1 MLMLDQHLPLGALVG
16 REGDQL
22 SAMLASDGAVWF
34 HADAGSMQW
43 QADRITGWRSRDG
56 AWLAETTVPNQGGSR
71 FAAQNAALRLTKGS
85 HGGFAL
91 RHASPRAD
99 RFTAAVIYATPGED
113 ARSLLAVN
121 TGAAHNLIFLSD
133 AAGEVTAKDRSGG
146 VTATLPAQRLGARPG
161 LAMISLSPQGL
172 FLRVGGKTTMAQGR
186 VLAMDAPADLFIGC
200 RSDRSGLAKTLGGAD
215 IHDVIF
221 WPDRAVLAQQDPSDP
236 AVLDALDRYL
246 RWSFAGPWV

>member
-1 MLMLDQHLPLGALVG
+1 MLMLDQRLPLGALIG

-22 SAMLASDGAVWF
+22 SEVLATDGAVWF
-34 HADAGSMQW
+34 HANADSVVW

-56 AWLAETTVPNQGGSR
+56 ACLAEATVPNQGGTR
-71 FAAQNAALRLTKGS
+71 FAAQSEALRLTKGN
-85 HGGFAL
+85 HCGFAL
-91 RHASPRAD
+91 RHATACAD
-99 RFTAAVIYATPGED
+99 YFTAAVIYATPGED

-121 TGAAHNLIFLSD
+121 TGAANNLIFLSD

-146 VTATLPAQRLGARPG
+146 VTATLPAQRLGARPR
-161 LAMISLSPQGL
+161 LAMFSLSPQGV
-172 FLRVGGKTTMAQGR
+172 FLRAGGKTTMAQGR

-221 WPDRAVLAQQDPSDP
+221 WPNRAVLAQQGPSD
-236 AVLDALDRYL
+236 AAILEALDRYL
-246 RWSFAGPWV
+246 RWSFAEPSA